1 MTLLSSSAQHVYWL
15 GRYLFRIGYVAEQ
28 LPFVDDQKAEVFA
41 QGLCLHIEDAENL
54 NQFMLDE
61 KQPYSLINQLEIA
74 RNNIQELR
82 ALFSATAYAELNT
95 LIKNATNTPDM
106 ILELVQDCREIL
118 KNEKEEVF
126 LFFHLGQSVEQI
138 DTHFRFHKNIHSVID
153 SIDPMIVQLSNLGW
167 SDLQHSWNG
176 LKDQPYLN
184 QFYEFTYK
192 LENQFE
198 VYA

>member
-1 MTLLSSSAQHVYWL
+1 MTLLISSAQHVYWL

-28 LPFVDDQKAEVFA
+28 LPFVDAQKAEVFA

-74 RNNIQELR
+74 HNNIQELR

-138 DTHFRFHKNIHSVID
+138 DTHFRFHKN
-153 SIDPMIVQLSNLGW
+153 G
-167 SDLQHSWNG
+167 
-176 LKDQPYLN
+176 
-184 QFYEFTYK
+184 
-192 LENQFE
+192 
-198 VYA
+198 

>member
-118 KNEKEEVF
+118 KNEKNLLIIWLKSFNFIPDVILAAQLKIFDGIFLNSIESYLIFFLAQEYNHQFF
-126 LFFHLGQSVEQI
+126 LF
-138 DTHFRFHKNIHSVID
+138 HF
-153 SIDPMIVQLSNLGW
+153 L
-167 SDLQHSWNG
+167 
-176 LKDQPYLN
+176 
-184 QFYEFTYK
+184 
-192 LENQFE
+192 
-198 VYA
+198 A